1 MLSRYKRNIYGELCC
16 RVNFKFYK
24 FQKASG
30 TMAGSLFVAIREPG
44 VLQIED
50 KRGFNATWTYPLQ

>member
-1 MLSRYKRNIYGELCC
+1 
-16 RVNFKFYK
+16 
-24 FQKASG
+24 
-30 TMAGSLFVAIREPG
+30 MAGSLFVAIREPG